1 MLFGQ
6 WALLHYRLYPSKM
19 NYRTIS
25 SCLLSLS
32 SSPLWSGNPERVLP
46 HPCKKCSLSDC
57 EHDDATHHISNTR
70 GARLF
75 DANSRSC
82 FEFKPSGASMLDAAM
97 TTITSLEHQVKAMH
111 DAMAQFTSTIQALVD
126 RITNQPLPLASSNL
140 QVSPY
145 SAVLPGTSIPA
156 MHFSD
161 TRSSPPELQPIS
173 EPADTTPA
181 RKPHLPQCSDVQYT
195 Q

>member
-1 MLFGQ
+1 MCLCRLLSTLSTQNSPLYSPGLIGWNGMLFGQ
-6 WALLHYRLYPSKM
+6 WALLHYRLYLSMM

-32 SSPLWSGNPERVLP
+32 LSPSPLQSGNPERVSP
-46 HPCKKCSLSDC
+46 PTCKKCSLSDC

-82 FEFKPSGASMLDAAM
+82 FEIKPSVASMSDAAM
-97 TTITSLEHQVKAMH
+97 ATITSLEHHVKAMH
-111 DAMAQFTSTIQALVD
+111 DAMAQLTSTIQALVD
-126 RITNQPLPLASSNL
+126 RIPTQPLPLASSNL

-145 SAVLPGTSIPA
+145 SAVL
-156 MHFSD
+156 
-161 TRSSPPELQPIS
+161 
-173 EPADTTPA
+173 
-181 RKPHLPQCSDVQYT
+181 
-195 Q
+195 